1 MEHDFQKQV
10 VEALIFASD
19 APLSENKIATIVDGL
34 TAHKVHQI
42 VEELNQ
48 DYQKDRR
55 SFFIKKVAGGF
66 QFASRAEYANW
77 IKKLYKGR
85 AKPRLS
91 QASLETL
98 AIVAFKQ
105 PVTRTE
111 IDAIRGV
118 DSGGVLKT
126 LLERNF
132 ITIAGRAET
141 VGKPLLY
148 KTTDEFLKYF
158 GLNDISELPKP
169 KEIEEILGEVEKDRA
184 ISEEVVQTLSEL
196 EISNNHNE
204 DGAVE

>member
-19 APLSENKIATIVDGL
+19 APLSENKIATLVDGL
-34 TAHKVHQI
+34 TGHRVNQI
-42 VEELNQ
+42 VEELNRE
-48 DYQKDRR
+48 YKKSHRT
-55 SFFIKKVAGGF
+55 FFIKKVAGGF

-132 ITIAGRAET
+132 ITIAGRADT